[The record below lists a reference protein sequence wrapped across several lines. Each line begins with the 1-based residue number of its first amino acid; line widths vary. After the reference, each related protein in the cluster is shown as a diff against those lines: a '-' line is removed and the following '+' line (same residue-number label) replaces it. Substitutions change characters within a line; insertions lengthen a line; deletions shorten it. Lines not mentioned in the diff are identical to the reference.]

1 MLKMQQNREAFLCD
15 KVYFRIGFPPL
26 DCCLRKTGHLGSLD
40 SHHLGG
46 DELQQNKLSAVED
59 GKRFHWFHP
68 SSNPYCDSNLKDVA
82 SILMISLV
90 LEPHLVAVRKSR
102 LPSELNLSPKSCC
115 WLLRGCSGKDQTWWQ
130 GQDKV
135 AFCVI
140 CVKKRLSGALRGRE
154 EFCGQYSI

>member
-59 GKRFHWFHP
+59 GKRFH
-68 SSNPYCDSNLKDVA
+68 
-82 SILMISLV
+82 
-90 LEPHLVAVRKSR
+90 
-102 LPSELNLSPKSCC
+102 
-115 WLLRGCSGKDQTWWQ
+115 
-130 GQDKV
+130 
-135 AFCVI
+135 
-140 CVKKRLSGALRGRE
+140 
-154 EFCGQYSI
+154 